1 VSAAAA
7 RAAQVLTHLS
17 HPDRLAVLA
26 SLSRRGPDGAT
37 ITAMASELDMPV
49 TRVGDAV
56 SRLRGIG
63 LATGTGNG
71 VYRVRLDGL
80 REAAYDIEKEQPISR
95 LLVAYPELKPN
106 FVHGRVKELPPTMSD
121 RSELMGELLARFLDL
136 DGLYE
141 EAEINRRLSAVTDD
155 VAGARRML
163 VETGWLERDRA
174 GTTYGLGR
182 QLPADDELPTDQ
194 PFTDKK

>member
-1 VSAAAA
+1 MSAAAA
-7 RAAQVLTHLS
+7 RAAQVLTHLA

-26 SLSRRGPDGAT
+26 ELSKRGSEGAT
-37 ITAMASELDMPV
+37 IASLAEALDMPV
-49 TRVGDAV
+49 TRVGDAC

-71 VYRVRLDGL
+71 VYRARLEGL
-80 REAAYDIEKEQPISR
+80 REAAAEIEKEQPIAR
-95 LLVAYPELKPN
+95 LLVIYPELRSN
-106 FVHGRVKELPPTMSD
+106 FAHGRIKDLPPTMSE

-136 DGLYE
+136 DGLYG
-141 EAEINRRLSAVTDD
+141 EAEINKRLSSVTDD

-182 QLPADDELPTDQ
+182 QLPDDE
-194 PFTDKK
+194 K

>member
-1 VSAAAA
+1 MSAAAA
-7 RAAQVLTHLS
+7 RAALVLTHLS

-26 SLSRRGPDGAT
+26 ALSGHGLSGAT
-37 ITAMASELDMPV
+37 LSDLAAQLDIPI
-49 TRVGDAV
+49 TRVGDAL

-71 VYRVRLDGL
+71 VYRARLEGL
-80 REAAYDIEKEQPISR
+80 KEAAYDLEKEQPISR
-95 LLVAYPELKPN
+95 LLVAYPELKPH
-106 FVHGRVKELPPTMSD
+106 FAHGRIKELPPTLSD
-121 RSELMGELLARFLDL
+121 RSDLMGELLARFLDL

-174 GTTYGLGR
+174 GSTYGLGR
-182 QLPADDELPTDQ
+182 QLPTDE
-194 PFTDKK
+194 K

>member
-1 VSAAAA
+1 MSAAAA
-7 RAAQVLTHLS
+7 RAAQILTHLA

-26 SLSRRGPDGAT
+26 ELSKRGSEGAT
-37 ITAMASELDMPV
+37 IASVAEAVGMPV
-49 TRVGDAV
+49 TRVGDAC

-71 VYRVRLDGL
+71 IYRARLDGL
-80 REAAYDIEKEQPISR
+80 REAATDVEKEQPIAR
-95 LLVAYPELKPN
+95 LLVVYPELKPN
-106 FVHGRVKELPPTMSD
+106 FAYGRIKELPPTMSD
-121 RSELMGELLARFLDL
+121 RSDLMGELLARFLDL
-136 DGLYE
+136 DGLYDE
-141 EAEINRRLSAVTDD
+141 SEINARLSAVTDD

-182 QLPADDELPTDQ
+182 QLPTDE
-194 PFTDKK
+194 K

>member
-1 VSAAAA
+1 MSAAAA

-26 SLSRRGPDGAT
+26 ELSKRGSEGAT
-37 ITAMASELDMPV
+37 IAEMTEALDMPV
-49 TRVGDAV
+49 TRIGDAC

-71 VYRVRLDGL
+71 VYRARLEGL
-80 REAAYDIEKEQPISR
+80 REAAADVEKEQPIAR
-95 LLVAYPELKPN
+95 LLVAYPELKAN
-106 FVHGRVKELPPTMSD
+106 FAYGRIKELPPTMSD
-121 RSELMGELLARFLDL
+121 RSALMGELLARFLDL
-136 DGLYE
+136 DGLYDE
-141 EAEINRRLSAVTDD
+141 GEINQRLSAVTDD

-182 QLPADDELPTDQ
+182 PLPGDTKAPQD
-194 PFTDKK
+194 